1 MKIIVLKFGGTSVG
15 TLRKI
20 TKVAKVI
27 ASYAKK
33 KYKVIVVS
41 SAMSGVTNQLLL
53 KTKKISQNF
62 PNEEKDVNVAHADIW
77 FVNLNNLDTPE
88 NKSRVQIWIPIIF

>member
-41 SAMSGVTNQLLL
+41 SAMSGVTNNLV
-53 KTKKISQNF
+53 KNF
-62 PNEEKDVNVAHADIW
+62 YAVSSESNSSTV
-77 FVNLNNLDTPE
+77 
-88 NKSRVQIWIPIIF
+88 